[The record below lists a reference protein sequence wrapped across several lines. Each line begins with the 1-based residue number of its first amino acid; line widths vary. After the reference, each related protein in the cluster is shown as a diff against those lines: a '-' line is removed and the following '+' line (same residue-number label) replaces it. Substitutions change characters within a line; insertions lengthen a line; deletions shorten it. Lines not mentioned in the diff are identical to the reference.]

1 MKAFFV
7 HDKNKQSDLMVV
19 PETDS
24 MVPVNRKILEEFI
37 AVAPDFAKYTGE
49 KLNRLPPDTLG
60 IVVAT
65 RKPEGDVCII
75 EEALWQQR
83 MGYHFGR

>member
-7 HDKNKQSDLMVV
+7 HDKNKQTDLMVV
-19 PETDS
+19 PETDN
-24 MVPVNRKILEEFI
+24 MVAVTQKILEEFI
-37 AVAPDFAKYTGE
+37 AVEPDFAKYNGDC
-49 KLNRLPPDTLG
+49 LNSLPPDTLG

-65 RKPEGDVCII
+65 RKSDGDVCII

-83 MGYHFGR
+83 MVYHFG

>member
-7 HDKNKQSDLMVV
+7 HDKNKQTDLIVV
-19 PETDS
+19 PEKDN
-24 MVPVNRKILEEFI
+24 MVAVNQKILEEFI
-37 AVAPDFAKYTGE
+37 AVAPDFSKYPGDP
-49 KLNRLPPDTLG
+49 LNSLPPETLG

-65 RKPEGDVCII
+65 RKSDGDVCII

-83 MGYHFGR
+83 MVYHFGS

>member
-7 HDKNKQSDLMVV
+7 HDKKKQSDLMVV
-19 PETDS
+19 PETDT
-24 MVPVNRKILEEFI
+24 MIAVNQKILEEFI
-37 AVAPDFAKYTGE
+37 AVTPDFTKYPGE
-49 KLNRLPPDTLG
+49 HLNRLPPDTLG

-65 RKPEGDVCII
+65 RKSDGDVCII

-83 MGYHFGR
+83 MVYHFGR